1 MSRRVGT
8 PQNRIELSSV
18 SVVKLK
24 KKSQTFE
31 VAAYPSKV
39 KDFRAGVEA
48 DVDEVLQVA
57 QVFTNTVHGVVA
69 PKKQLQRHFPG
80 LSIEQ
85 ICEEILKKGSLQV
98 SAKEREA
105 ETDKLM
111 AEVTNLVA
119 SMCIDAATGARLAP
133 DAVGRLLRDDAGF
146 APSTTK
152 SAKRQALDVM
162 KVLERDHGLKR
173 APMELRVVCG
183 AAEPLIVVAA
193 LQAVDEEIKSTV
205 KDASITCLVPPRVYR
220 DIVEAVA
227 KATDQ
232 KGSVEV
238 VERAAVCE
246 ASTTLPPPPP
256 VQKPPKPSTKGP
268 VAPKPRVLACNTCG
282 GAFPDAAAHRAH
294 FKSDWHR
301 FNLARKLKQ
310 QPPVD
315 EATFTEEQALAM

>member
-1 MSRRVGT
+1 MGARSPVGIDK
-8 PQNRIELSSV
+8 RMV
-18 SVVKLK
+18 
-24 KKSQTFE
+24 
-31 VAAYPSKV
+31 
-39 KDFRAGVEA
+39 RAGVERHPGARQIDIRQHGGRVELEARELGLGDRGVEGAVDEEPDVGGGDGVDAAGQHLRRPRTEDGRVEA

-57 QVFTNTVHGVVA
+57 QVFSNTVHGVVA
-69 PKKQLQRHFPG
+69 PKKQLQKHFPG

-183 AAEPLIVVAA
+183 AAEPLKVVAA

-256 VQKPPKPSTKGP
+256 VIQE
-268 VAPKPRVLACNTCG
+268 VDDDDF
-282 GAFPDAAAHRAH
+282 GA
-294 FKSDWHR
+294 
-301 FNLARKLKQ
+301 
-310 QPPVD
+310 
-315 EATFTEEQALAM
+315 

>member
-1 MSRRVGT
+1 
-8 PQNRIELSSV
+8 
-18 SVVKLK
+18 
-24 KKSQTFE
+24 
-31 VAAYPSKV
+31 
-39 KDFRAGVEA
+39 
-48 DVDEVLQVA
+48 
-57 QVFTNTVHGVVA
+57 
-69 PKKQLQRHFPG
+69 
-80 LSIEQ
+80 
-85 ICEEILKKGSLQV
+85 
-98 SAKEREA
+98 
-105 ETDKLM
+105 
-111 AEVTNLVA
+111 
-119 SMCIDAATGARLAP
+119 
-133 DAVGRLLRDDAGF
+133 
-146 APSTTK
+146 
-152 SAKRQALDVM
+152 M

-183 AAEPLIVVAA
+183 AAEPSLVVAA

-227 KATDQ
+227 KATEN